1 MAHVRVLHTSHP
13 TSRHATF
20 LTLKLSIARC
30 FAPHV
35 RRTCLVPNVFANPL
49 RSLAF
54 LRRHKFGNQ
63 IIVQKKLTTLIH
75 TLKALGTAEHQDVW
89 VVDFGRMCG
98 AYTPVSSAVTA
109 GFFRALQ
116 IVKLAF
122 IKAPS
127 TKKYGQSSEGVTGGE
142 GGESR
147 ESRRASKGK
156 GREAGKKTSSA
167 AATSGATA
175 VASGSSSAV
184 HNIQRTHV
192 LDRIELV
199 RAIEAVRA
207 MCATMPH
214 VPSKNMEE
222 ALRKDAFAITHKTT
236 GRQTE
241 VVEMEAFTHRIFV
254 ALELEHRIQEEG
266 YLALFDEFDVDDSG
280 TLELH
285 EFQRLFH
292 KKATTGDGSTT
303 SATAKALS
311 SKLTP
316 AMIRKLFLLSACYS
330 NHETKDDS
338 AEDAKM
344 YRSDFLIMARKLLQP
359 FMFQAKAGNDSQSES
374 QTMKSAVLHTL
385 HTVEIRKLFRRQCIL
400 HIFGEPSVRNNGGNH
415 DEPDDDDSDNGN
427 DSDASDEEKAEF
439 DEKMPLPPE
448 RMGAL
453 LDSANL
459 SSLAS
464 QDVLSIQR
472 RLAAVVDG
480 TSGISFETFYQWW
493 RDFHLRKAFN
503 SFDAGHTGS
512 IARPK
517 GRDVMAKIGVF
528 MSDDEW
534 IDALAVMNP
543 RLPGRLAYEDFLRW
557 WEQNDIEYG
566 FDKEVA
572 RRLERLKQEQMWM
585 MATPGMST
593 RKLRTNFEAVG
604 GGGGG
609 GGDGGGDGDGYGGTG
624 QDGDAGASCDS
635 SINGGS
641 SPAAARLRPSERTSP
656 KGTPF
661 IDLDGVGRFV
671 RQMGIILSDE
681 EARRSIG
688 ALAKTIKRRKIE
700 EGGGRVD
707 DADWAQVV
715 LDNSEEAQVME
726 VELRDILP
734 WILLLR
740 TNVERSHRDTLV
752 TKQATVS
759 KLLSRFRAKQDHSM
773 TNMFAP
779 RRTSVSLR
787 VGSSAVGEV
796 GGDSGGSDIEDS
808 IGAGMHDGRKNDSHL
823 SVDETMSMLRSQKAA
838 MLRRIAEEYNLSLDV
853 LRTAYLEDVVEEV
866 EEGLGLG

>member
-1 MAHVRVLHTSHP
+1 
-13 TSRHATF
+13 
-20 LTLKLSIARC
+20 
-30 FAPHV
+30 
-35 RRTCLVPNVFANPL
+35 
-49 RSLAF
+49 
-54 LRRHKFGNQ
+54 
-63 IIVQKKLTTLIH
+63 
-75 TLKALGTAEHQDVW
+75 
-89 VVDFGRMCG
+89 
-98 AYTPVSSAVTA
+98 
-109 GFFRALQ
+109 
-116 IVKLAF
+116 
-122 IKAPS
+122 
-127 TKKYGQSSEGVTGGE
+127 
-142 GGESR
+142 
-147 ESRRASKGK
+147 
-156 GREAGKKTSSA
+156 
-167 AATSGATA
+167 
-175 VASGSSSAV
+175 
-184 HNIQRTHV
+184 
-192 LDRIELV
+192 
-199 RAIEAVRA
+199 
-207 MCATMPH
+207 
-214 VPSKNMEE
+214 
-222 ALRKDAFAITHKTT
+222 
-236 GRQTE
+236 
-241 VVEMEAFTHRIFV
+241 
-254 ALELEHRIQEEG
+254 
-266 YLALFDEFDVDDSG
+266 
-280 TLELH
+280 
-285 EFQRLFH
+285 
-292 KKATTGDGSTT
+292 
-303 SATAKALS
+303 
-311 SKLTP
+311 
-316 AMIRKLFLLSACYS
+316 
-330 NHETKDDS
+330 
-338 AEDAKM
+338 M
-344 YRSDFLIMARKLLQP
+344 YRTDFLIMARKLLQP

-374 QTMKSAVLHTL
+374 ETMKSAVLHTL
-385 HTVEIRKLFRRQCIL
+385 HRVEIRKLFRRQCIL
-400 HIFGEPSVRNNGGNH
+400 HVFGEPSVRNNDDTH
-415 DEPDDDDSDNGN
+415 DEPNDD

-459 SSLAS
+459 TSLDS

-493 RDFHLRKAFN
+493 RDFHLRKAFHSFDD

-512 IARPK
+512 IARPN

-528 MSDDEW
+528 MSDDGW

-585 MATPGMST
+585 MATPAMSA

-604 GGGGG
+604 GGVSGDSDGD
-609 GGDGGGDGDGYGGTG
+609 GDGGGDGEGYGGTG
-624 QDGDAGASCDS
+624 ASCDS
-635 SINGGS
+635 YINGGS
-641 SPAAARLRPSERTSP
+641 SSAAARMRPSKSTSP

-661 IDLDGVGRFV
+661 IDLDGVGRLV

-734 WILLLR
+734 WILHLR

-752 TKQATVS
+752 TKQATVR

-787 VGSSAVGEV
+787 VGSSVVGEV
-796 GGDSGGSDIEDS
+796 GGGGGGSDIEDS
-808 IGAGMHDGRKNDSHL
+808 IGAGMHDGRKNESHL
-823 SVDETMSMLRSQKAA
+823 SVDETISILRSQKAA
-838 MLRRIAEEYNLSLDV
+838 MLRRIAGEYNLSLDV

-866 EEGLGLG
+866 EVGLGLG